1 MRLVTRST
9 CVAVYELLIQLPP
22 IKAWRLPPSKDILF
36 VVRNMPDIYGMFE
49 PDPHKITLSSAKHA
63 HLDTCIRTMAHE
75 MIHLH
80 LYSAKIPTGI
90 STPRPSWIA
99 RLRFHI
105 LWALTQRSCN
115 GNSSL

>member
-1 MRLVTRST
+1 MKLVTRST
-9 CVAVYELLIQLPP
+9 CIAVYELLIQLPP

-63 HLDTCIRTMAHE
+63 HLDTVIRTIAHE

-80 LYSAKIPTGI
+80 LYIRKDHDWDKHTKTLLDCAAKVSHTLCFDPKE
-90 STPRPSWIA
+90 
-99 RLRFHI
+99 L
-105 LWALTQRSCN
+105 
-115 GNSSL
+115 